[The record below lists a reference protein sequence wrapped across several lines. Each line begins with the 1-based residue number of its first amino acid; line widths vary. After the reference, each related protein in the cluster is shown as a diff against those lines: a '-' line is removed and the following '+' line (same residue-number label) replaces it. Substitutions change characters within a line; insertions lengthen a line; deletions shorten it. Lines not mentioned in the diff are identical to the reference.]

1 VTIAAR
7 IAGLQE
13 RIAVACARRGEGGE
27 VRLVAVSKHQPIA
40 AIEEARAAG
49 QRDFAENYA
58 QELERKRAALADA
71 EIRWHA
77 IGPIQS
83 NKVKL
88 VVGCAWIHTVD
99 RVDLLEKIDRRATE
113 TQRVLVQVNVAGEPG
128 KSGAAPADVPALLD
142 RFAGLSHVVCD
153 GLMLIP
159 PLGDPEAT
167 RPHFR
172 ALRRLRDELARVARP
187 RVDLRE
193 LSMGMSDDFEVAVE
207 EGATMVRIGTA
218 LFGPRAPAADPP

>member
-1 VTIAAR
+1 MSLAERLAV
-7 IAGLQE
+7 LHE
-13 RIAVACARRGEGGE
+13 RIDAAVRRRGDGDP
-27 VRLVAVSKHQPIA
+27 VRLVAVSKRQSVE
-40 AIEEARAAG
+40 AIEAALAAG

-58 QELERKRAALADA
+58 QELASKRAALAGRDL
-71 EIRWHA
+71 RWHV
-77 IGPIQS
+77 IGPVQS

-88 VVGCAWIHTVD
+88 VLDCAWIHTID
-99 RVDLLEKIDRRATE
+99 RSSLLDAIDRRASAV
-113 TQRVLVQVNVAGEPG
+113 QRVLVQVNVAGEPG

-142 RFAGLSHVVCD
+142 RIGTLAHVQCD

-159 PLGDPEAT
+159 PLADPEST

-187 RVDLRE
+187 GVHLRE

-207 EGATMVRIGTA
+207 EGATMVRVGTA
-218 LFGPRAPAADPP
+218 LFGPR

>member
-88 VVGCAWIHTVD
+88 VVGCAWIHT
-99 RVDLLEKIDRRATE
+99 IDRASLLDAIERRAAATGS

-128 KSGAAPADVPALLD
+128 KSGIAPADVAALLD
-142 RFAGLSHVVCD
+142 RFAALAHVRCD

-159 PLGDPEAT
+159 PLADPEAT

-172 ALRRLRDELARVARP
+172 ALRQLRDELACIARP
-187 RVDLRE
+187 HVDLRE
-193 LSMGMSDDFEVAVE
+193 LSMGMSEDFEVAVE
-207 EGATMVRIGTA
+207 EGATMVRVGTA
-218 LFGPRAPAADPP
+218 LFGPRA